1 MLIPD
6 NIDTFESAG
15 EKLLYLKFKN
25 DSTASSFYI
34 LHSLFTNYH
43 LKNISGELDFLVLAP
58 GHGIF
63 AIEVKHGKVWRTGG
77 KWHFENKKGE
87 VTEKFKS
94 PFAQVD
100 GTMNSVRKF
109 ILKKLEKNEKEHAR
123 FSKLLFGTGIA
134 FTGMNEFVDFGTE
147 GHSWQVFTR
156 SSLNIPI
163 SYFIDSLSRGWHNEY
178 KPKYFYDVNLSRPS
192 IEDCKQIVRLL
203 RGDFDIDY
211 SEINRITDNEQL
223 IEEYTREQF
232 SLLDFVNY
240 NDRCLIQGS
249 AGTGKTLMALELVR
263 RNISAGKKVAFFCFN
278 RKLGAKLN
286 VSVNEIKTSDSSA
299 VYAGTLHSFLSQGA
313 ELEIPID
320 EKEVNNFFT
329 DVLPLDFLLR
339 NDAVDESDKYD
350 ILITDEAQDL
360 ITSNYLE
367 VFDSLLKGG
376 ISHGKWIFFGD
387 FSNQAI
393 YLNQPLEALDLLGS
407 RANFTK
413 FPPLKINCRNTKK
426 IALQNMLVTGAEKPE
441 FTGGAIDGEEI
452 VNKFPAKNNR
462 AECVE
467 EIIEDFVRRKIP
479 MHKISLLSPKRLES
493 SFMEASEK
501 LNGWMEM
508 GLTFSTVQSFKGL
521 ENTFII
527 LFDFDQLSTDE
538 FQRLLY
544 IGISRAKQKLYLV
557 LNSDLQ
563 EDYRKLIANNISKID
578 SSWI

>member
-6 NIDTFESAG
+6 NIDIFDSAG

-25 DSTASSFYI
+25 DTTSANFYV

-63 AIEVKHGKVWRTGG
+63 AIEVKHGKVWRSDG

-87 VTEKFKS
+87 VTVKFKS

-109 ILKKLEKNEKEHAR
+109 ILKKLEKDKKAHAH
-123 FSKLLFGTGIA
+123 FSKILFGTGIA
-134 FTGMNEFVDFGTE
+134 FTGMNDFIDFGTE

-163 SYFIDSLSRGWHNEY
+163 SYFIDSLSKGWHNEN
-178 KPKYFYDVNLSRPS
+178 KDKYFYDVNLSRPS
-192 IEDCKQIVRLL
+192 DEDCKMIVKLL
-203 RGDFDIDY
+203 RGDFDINY
-211 SEINRITDNEQL
+211 SDINKINDNEQL
-223 IEEYTREQF
+223 IEEYTKEQF

-240 NDRCLIQGS
+240 NNRCLIQGA

-263 RNISAGKKVAFFCFN
+263 RNIAEGKKVAFFCYN

-286 VSVNEIKTSDSSA
+286 TSVKKIKGNNSSG
-299 VYAGTLHSFLSQGA
+299 VYAGTLHSFLSQGT
-313 ELEIPID
+313 ELETYAG
-320 EKEVNNFFT
+320 EKEATNFFT
-329 DVLPLDFLLR
+329 DILPLDFLLH
-339 NDAVDESDKYD
+339 NETFEESDKFD
-350 ILITDEAQDL
+350 IIIIDEAQDL
-360 ITSNYLE
+360 ITLNYLE
-367 VFDSLLKGG
+367 VFDSLLKGE
-376 ISHGKWIFFGD
+376 ISRGRWIFFGD

-393 YLNQPLEALDLLGS
+393 YLNQPVETLDLLG
-407 RANFTK
+407 AMTNFTK

-426 IALQNMLVTGAEKPE
+426 IAIQNTLLTGTEKPE
-441 FTGGAIDGEEI
+441 FNNHSIEGEEI
-452 VNKFPAKNNR
+452 VNKFPAKNKR
-462 AECVE
+462 IECIE
-467 EIIEDFVRRKIP
+467 EIIEDFIKREVPLQKIT
-479 MHKISLLSPKRLES
+479 LLSPKRLES
-493 SFMEASEK
+493 GYMAASEK
-501 LNGWMEM
+501 LNTWIEK

-527 LFDFDQLSTDE
+527 LFEFDHLLTDE

-544 IGISRAKQKLYLV
+544 IGISRAKQQLYII
-557 LNSDLQ
+557 LNNELI
-563 EDYRKLIANNISKID
+563 EDYQKLIAGNINKLG